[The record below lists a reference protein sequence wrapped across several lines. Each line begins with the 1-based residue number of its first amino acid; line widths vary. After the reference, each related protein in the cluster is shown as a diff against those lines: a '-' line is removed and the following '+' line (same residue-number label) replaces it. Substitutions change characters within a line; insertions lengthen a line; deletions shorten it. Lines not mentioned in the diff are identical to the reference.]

1 MAVFFFWSQFIVEIA
16 ISFLNSLFDWLM
28 FLVSVVIFVLILS
41 SLFLL
46 LLVCI
51 VKSLVLEL
59 VHIVLILCFGCLLVG
74 LINLSLWLF
83 YILLNLFGISL
94 MNYTAG
100 FQMFVSFTLFSNQ
113 YCFYTGYMFI
123 IIRFL
128 WQLYL
133 FLLKVRQI
141 MRH

>member
-100 FQMFVSFTLFSNQ
+100 FQMFLQMSLLLYLVISTVFTLVTCLLSLDFCGSCI
-113 YCFYTGYMFI
+113 CFY
-123 IIRFL
+123 
-128 WQLYL
+128 
-133 FLLKVRQI
+133 
-141 MRH
+141 